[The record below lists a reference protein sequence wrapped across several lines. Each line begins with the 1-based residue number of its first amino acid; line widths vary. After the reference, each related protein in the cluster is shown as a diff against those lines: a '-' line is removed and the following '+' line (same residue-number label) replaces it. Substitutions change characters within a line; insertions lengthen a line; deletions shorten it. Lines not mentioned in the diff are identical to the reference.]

1 MSHQIERKFTIGRAR
16 TCDIVLADD
25 SVSRQHA
32 ELTFLPEGKLLL
44 TDCRSSHGTALL
56 TPNGAQPIRQELLS
70 PLDNVQFGDIR
81 MPVKELLEAIR
92 LKFPSFEAGGVRQP
106 GVEPTPQRPWVQGE
120 RLVRCTCGAVKS
132 KGSICKECGA

>member
-1 MSHQIERKFTIGRAR
+1 MTAERKFTIGRAR

-44 TDCRSSHGTALL
+44 TDCRSTHGTALV
-56 TPNGAQPIRQELLS
+56 TPNGAQPVRQELLS
-70 PLDNVQFGDIR
+70 PLDTVQFGDIR

-92 LKFPSFEAGGVRQP
+92 LKFPAFEAGGVQPPP
-106 GVEPTPQRPWVQGE
+106 GVEPSPQRPWVQGE
-120 RLVRCTCGAVKS
+120 RLVRCICGAVKAKS
-132 KGSICKECGA
+132 SNCKEGGA